1 MPTHDE
7 TAGQA
12 GESAQPDQQLA
23 ERSPCAAPS
32 LTESLLAL
40 GLLAVTI
47 VCCWLVYGRAI
58 GMMPVYFEHVLGK

>member
-1 MPTHDE
+1 MPTH
-7 TAGQA
+7 TKRPGRRAKARSGSTT
-12 GESAQPDQQLA
+12 GG
-23 ERSPCAAPS
+23 RSPCAAPS
-32 LTESLLAL
+32 LNGSLLAL